1 MILIL
6 FCCLEKVIIVMNTWM
21 IHGKFNEKSL
31 PKKEEFLDNLNL
43 ESITDSDYNHE
54 KESAIILK

>member
-21 IHGKFNEKSL
+21 IGKFNEKSL